1 MKTFKDLEF
10 VVHPSGGWA
19 SSLKFKNGYRLSV
32 VCGEFAYCTPR
43 LNLPSPLNYNS
54 YEIALF
60 NPDGDFVTRQVL
72 GKEGDDDVLGW
83 LSVDQINEKIS
94 IVETL
99 GSDADISDK

>member
-60 NPDGDFVTRQVL
+60 DPAGDFVTQQVL
-72 GKEGDDDVLGW
+72 GTEGDDVLGW
-83 LSVDQINEKIS
+83 LSVDEINEKIS
-94 IVETL
+94 IIETL
-99 GSDADISDK
+99 GPDVNINDK